1 MSSKATTLHVSSA
14 ASWQPGSIYQYI
26 LPLRLVR
33 AEPAAGTIETHRLSC
48 SLPLPRYCFLRSRS
62 DLHRF
67 SLIQRSAL
75 AVVDETDPSGMN
87 GGISFTFKRNKAS
100 RPAAPRSESA
110 S

>member
-1 MSSKATTLHVSSA
+1 MSSKATALHVSSA
-14 ASWQPGSIYQYI
+14 GSWQPGSIYPCI

-33 AEPAAGTIETHRLSC
+33 AEPAARKVATHGLSC

-67 SLIQRSAL
+67 SLIRRSVL
-75 AVVDETDPSGMN
+75 AVVDETDLSRMN
-87 GGISFTFKRNKAS
+87 GGISLTFKRYKAS
-100 RPAAPRSESA
+100 CPAASRSESA